1 METTKLPEKGKQM
14 ELLKLY
20 LKNGQRENY
29 YLILGEIVSRLNQF
43 ESMHDMNA
51 LELYYSVS
59 VLMMQ
64 YINEQG
70 ISEKLAFRIGLYKLM
85 NFNEDGSWAEA
96 GSYLYDLSD
105 VIFEEGEGTDE
116 SLSDRSL
123 EKLTAYIEENLA
135 GDLTLTQLA
144 AVSGFN
150 SSYLSRIFKQ
160 NRIIGI
166 YPEKT
171 NGTVQ
176 TASLVYRGKS
186 PDHREKSRLSV
197 FTFLFAD
204 VPCLHGNVTE

>member
-1 METTKLPEKGKQM
+1 MSVNMTGEGSLIAHAEILKTEMETTKLPEKGKQM

-29 YLILGEIVSRLNQF
+29 DPILGEIVSRLNQF

-85 NFNEDGSWAEA
+85 NFNEYGSWAEA

-123 EKLTAYIEENLA
+123 LKN
-135 GDLTLTQLA
+135 
-144 AVSGFN
+144 
-150 SSYLSRIFKQ
+150 
-160 NRIIGI
+160 
-166 YPEKT
+166 
-171 NGTVQ
+171 
-176 TASLVYRGKS
+176 
-186 PDHREKSRLSV
+186 
-197 FTFLFAD
+197 
-204 VPCLHGNVTE
+204 

>member
-1 METTKLPEKGKQM
+1 METTKLQEKGKQM

-85 NFNEDGSWAEA
+85 NFNEYGSWAEA
-96 GSYLYDLSD
+96 
-105 VIFEEGEGTDE
+105 
-116 SLSDRSL
+116 
-123 EKLTAYIEENLA
+123 
-135 GDLTLTQLA
+135 
-144 AVSGFN
+144 
-150 SSYLSRIFKQ
+150 
-160 NRIIGI
+160 GI